1 MNLARRLALLAAL
14 LALVLILGT
23 TELTLVWS
31 SRARLT
37 ELRNES
43 IALAETWAEYLA
55 RVAPRGDTA
64 AVAAALAHWPDEHI
78 TATSASVFVP
88 SLDGLVLA
96 ATSDSTF
103 REIDT
108 PEDSTA
114 LARETMVVWRDDA
127 PRPAWRVALP
137 IGASKPWGVLSVE
150 VSSETLETWARS
162 ERRRAYAIAGVA
174 ALLLGA
180 GVGALVSR
188 WVGRPLRALDESM
201 VRAHEGLEGA
211 PHAPETGSGEF
222 RRLARRYNELL
233 EALGSERRQSDAQAA
248 RLALEERARGLER
261 VALAEETAATFA
273 HEIGTP
279 LNTISG
285 HLQLLRD
292 DLDQGKGPG
301 VERVNT
307 VLSQVAR
314 VSAIVRERLAQG
326 HWPTFEIRE
335 ADLGELSRRLV
346 SFMEPSARQAGV
358 RTEVAANGAARC
370 CCDPVLVE
378 QILLNLMKNAIE
390 AMPEGGVLRLSTGTT
405 SDLAW
410 LDVADTGPGLPA
422 AARAR
427 LFQPFVTTKGDEGTG
442 LGLAVSQR
450 LAQAMG
456 GNLELR
462 DSQKGTAW
470 RLSLPAANGNGAS
483 A

>member
-1 MNLARRLALLAAL
+1 
-14 LALVLILGT
+14 
-23 TELTLVWS
+23 
-31 SRARLT
+31 
-37 ELRNES
+37 
-43 IALAETWAEYLA
+43 
-55 RVAPRGDTA
+55 
-64 AVAAALAHWPDEHI
+64 
-78 TATSASVFVP
+78 
-88 SLDGLVLA
+88 
-96 ATSDSTF
+96 
-103 REIDT
+103 
-108 PEDSTA
+108 
-114 LARETMVVWRDDA
+114 
-127 PRPAWRVALP
+127 
-137 IGASKPWGVLSVE
+137 
-150 VSSETLETWARS
+150 
-162 ERRRAYAIAGVA
+162 
-174 ALLLGA
+174 
-180 GVGALVSR
+180 
-188 WVGRPLRALDESM
+188 M

-233 EALGSERRQSDAQAA
+233 DALGSERRQSDAQAA

-292 DLDQGKGPG
+292 DPRPG
-301 VERVNT
+301 EGTRGRT
-307 VLSQVAR
+307 REHGAFPGRR
-314 VSAIVRERLAQG
+314 VSTIVRERLAQG

-335 ADLGELSRRLV
+335 ADLSELSRRLV